1 MYAGDQGVFPW
12 PGETPIPVMLLGGA
26 RKNTHVP
33 PKPRALWRLTDGL
46 GAYGGVE
53 IVGIDVME
61 SAPSR
66 R

>member
-1 MYAGDQGVFPW
+1 MYGGDQGVFPW

-33 PKPRALWRLTDGL
+33 LKPRALWKQIGGL
-46 GAYGGVE
+46 GAYGGVGTVE
-53 IVGIDVME
+53 TGVME